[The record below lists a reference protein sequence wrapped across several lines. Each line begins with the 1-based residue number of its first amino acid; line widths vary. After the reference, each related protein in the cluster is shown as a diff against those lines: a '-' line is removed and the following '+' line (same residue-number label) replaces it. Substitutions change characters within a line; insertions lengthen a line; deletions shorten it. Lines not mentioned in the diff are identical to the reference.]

1 VGKINMSD
9 KVNIGH
15 SPNHFIVLDAV
26 SRGINNIDKISRVSK
41 LSKAEVE
48 QILNDLVFQRL
59 ILRNEKR
66 RLLGRKKI
74 ELKITETG
82 SSLLDSKKNE
92 LQENVHKMQ
101 QYYNSGD
108 KSQLDSFMVSNRAW
122 MPMMLFTGLMDILFF
137 TSMMSLLGLALNPM
151 ESSFSDAGANVD
163 NSGNAEDTTAST
175 DTTSDSSG
183 ADSQDTGNDGS
194 GFDGSGFDGSGFDG
208 SGFDG
213 FDGGGFGF

>member
-1 VGKINMSD
+1 MSD
-9 KVNIGH
+9 KVDIGH

-48 QILNDLVFQRL
+48 QIVNDLVFQRL
-59 ILRNEKR
+59 VIRNEKR
-66 RLLGRKKI
+66 GFLGRKKI

-82 SSLLDSKKNE
+82 SSLLDNKKKE
-92 LQENVHKMQ
+92 LQENVQKMQ

-163 NSGNAEDTTAST
+163 NSGNAQDTTSST
-175 DTTSDSSG
+175 DTTDSSGAG
-183 ADSQDTGNDGS
+183 ADSQDTGNDGG
-194 GFDGSGFDGSGFDG
+194 GFDGGGFDGG
-208 SGFDG
+208 GFDG

>member
-1 VGKINMSD
+1 MSD
-9 KVNIGH
+9 KVDIGH

-48 QILNDLVFQRL
+48 QIVNDLVFQRL
-59 ILRNEKR
+59 VIRNEKR
-66 RLLGRKKI
+66 GFLGRKKI

-82 SSLLDSKKNE
+82 SSLLDNKKKE
-92 LQENVHKMQ
+92 LQENVQKMQ

-163 NSGNAEDTTAST
+163 NSGNAQDTTSST
-175 DTTSDSSG
+175 DTTDSSGAG
-183 ADSQDTGNDGS
+183 ADSQDTGNDGG
-194 GFDGSGFDGSGFDG
+194 GFDGG
-208 SGFDG
+208 GFDG

>member
-1 VGKINMSD
+1 MSD
-9 KVNIGH
+9 KVDIGH

-48 QILNDLVFQRL
+48 QIVNDLVFQRL
-59 ILRNEKR
+59 VIRNEKR
-66 RLLGRKKI
+66 GFLGRKKK

-82 SSLLDSKKNE
+82 SSLLDNKKKE
-92 LQENVHKMQ
+92 LQENVQKMQ

-163 NSGNAEDTTAST
+163 NSGNAQAGRGRRIQIICQEDIARLLEQ
-175 DTTSDSSG
+175 G
-183 ADSQDTGNDGS
+183 HGYRGPQRLG
-194 GFDGSGFDGSGFDG
+194 
-208 SGFDG
+208 
-213 FDGGGFGF
+213 

>member
-1 VGKINMSD
+1 MSD
-9 KVNIGH
+9 EVNIGH
-15 SPNHFIVLDAV
+15 SPNHFIVLDAI

-41 LSKAEVE
+41 LSKDEVE
-48 QILNDLVFQRL
+48 QIVKDLVFQRL
-59 ILRNEKR
+59 VIRNEKR
-66 RLLGRKKI
+66 GFLGRKKI

-82 SSLLDSKKNE
+82 SSLLDNKKKE
-92 LQENVHKMQ
+92 LQENVQKMQ

-163 NSGNAEDTTAST
+163 NSGNVDDTTAGT
-175 DTTSDSSG
+175 DTTSDSSVAG
-183 ADSQDTGNDGS
+183 ADSQDSGNDGG
-194 GFDGSGFDGSGFDG
+194 GFDGGGFD
-208 SGFDG
+208 GFDG